1 MGFRFRKSIKIMPG
15 VRVNVSKSGFS
26 TSVGGRG
33 ATMNVSKRG
42 VRTTVGIPGSGLS
55 YSTLHAKPKSIPQK
69 MNSAMASVDR
79 PQLQSSDSG
88 TGIWKVMIIAFIII
102 ALAAALFS

>member
-55 YSTLHAKPKSIPQK
+55 YSTLHGKPKAKPQK
-69 MNSAMASVDR
+69 INSPMVSVDR
-79 PQLQSSDSG
+79 PKIEPSKSG
-88 TGIWKVMIIAFIII
+88 IGIGKAMIIAFVIIV
-102 ALAAALFS
+102 LAAALFS

>member
-55 YSTLHAKPKSIPQK
+55 YSTLHGKPKARAKKAAMPQTAY
-69 MNSAMASVDR
+69 SSPV
-79 PQLQSSDSG
+79 QSSG
-88 TGIWKVMIIAFIII
+88 AGFGIAGVMLTAFAIVI
-102 ALAAALFS
+102 LAAVLFS

>member
-55 YSTLHAKPKSIPQK
+55 YSTLHGKPKSKSQK
-69 MNSAMASVDR
+69 VKMPSPALNPADVPASDGPIIVVSAVLLGLGLIIVLA
-79 PQLQSSDSG
+79 
-88 TGIWKVMIIAFIII
+88 IAF
-102 ALAAALFS
+102 S